1 VKIVF
6 RQACSRFIR
15 NILERFLS
23 WYRGETFCK
32 NLKRHFMNILVTGA
46 NGFIGWALCAGLC
59 ADARHVR
66 GAVRSPQKAETLP
79 KKVSPVIIKSIGP
92 QTDWSEALTGIN
104 TVVHLAARTHVLKDA
119 AADPLAAFREV
130 NLKGTAR
137 LAGMAAQSGV
147 RRFIYMSSV
156 KACGENRRLPYSE
169 DDQPEPQGPYGIS
182 KWEAEQALHKIADKT
197 GLEVVVIRPPL
208 VYGPGIKANFLRLF
222 KIIERGV
229 PLPLAGVEN
238 RRSLIYMENLVEAVL
253 KCILHPKASGE
264 TYFVSDG
271 IDFSTPELIRKIA
284 AAMGKPARL
293 FYSPSFLLKAAGTF
307 LCKSGQVDR
316 LTGSLTVDSAKI
328 REELNWKP
336 KYSID
341 KGLAETA
348 RWYKALR

>member
-1 VKIVF
+1 MPKGF
-6 RQACSRFIR
+6 SGDKG
-15 NILERFLS
+15 IL
-23 WYRGETFCK
+23 
-32 NLKRHFMNILVTGA
+32 HFFNMAEIKKVLVTGA
-46 NGFIGWALCAGLC
+46 AGFIGRALCAKILFEG
-59 ADARHVR
+59 RHVR
-66 GAVRSPQKAETLP
+66 GTFRSESDVSRLP
-79 KKVSPVIIKSIGP
+79 DGVEAFSIASIDSN
-92 QTDWSEALTGIN
+92 TNWDDALAGIN
-104 TVVHLAARTHVLKDA
+104 TVVHLAARAHVLKDA

-147 RRFIYMSSV
+147 RRFVYISSV

-169 DDQPEPQGPYGIS
+169 NDQPEPQGPYGIS
-182 KWEAEQALHKIADKT
+182 KWEAEQALHEIADKT

-238 RRSLIYMENLVEAVL
+238 RRSLIYLENLVDAVL

-293 FYSPSFLLKAAGTF
+293 FHSPPFLLKAAGRF
-307 LCKSGQVDR
+307 LGKSGQVDR

-336 KYSID
+336 NYSID
-341 KGLAETA
+341 EGLAETA
-348 RWYKALR
+348 RWYRL